1 MTPCFRDT
9 GRIRYVTGKTDDSSV
24 IKLVISKQW
33 SIVTLLRAYLG
44 PQNRD
49 ILGEKLPQ
57 YIITTLGD
65 SYGGVFDIGGIDRAR

>member
-1 MTPCFRDT
+1 M
-9 GRIRYVTGKTDDSSV
+9 
-24 IKLVISKQW
+24 KLVISKQW